1 MTIGVKDKRGDWV
14 EEKGQRLLW
23 QPVMVAFAPNGDV
36 YIVNDNDGAG
46 WTRLLNA
53 GRP

>member
-1 MTIGVKDKRGDWV
+1 VKDLRKDFHWLHEKAEGMVVFQGELWV
-14 EEKGQRLLW
+14 
-23 QPVMVAFAPNGDV
+23 
-36 YIVNDNDGAG
+36 VNDNDGAG